1 MYSEM
6 RYIINRMILITKVVT
21 KNFIMDWVATI
32 QNMIGMNIKTY
43 EKMIEKAK
51 EQIEQE
57 LKEKKIKLKWYRYEI
72 AQLTNGAM
80 SVTIYGNIQR

>member
-1 MYSEM
+1 ME
-6 RYIINRMILITKVVT
+6 MILITKVVT
-21 KNFIMDWVATI
+21 QNFIMDFVAKI
-32 QNMIGMNIKTY
+32 QNMVGMNIKTY

-51 EQIEQE
+51 YQIEDE

-80 SVTIYGNIQR
+80 SITIYGDKK

>member
-1 MYSEM
+1 
-6 RYIINRMILITKVVT
+6 MILITKVVT
-21 KNFIMDWVATI
+21 KNFVMDFVAKL
-32 QNMIGMNIKTY
+32 QNMVGMNIKTY
-43 EKMIEKAK
+43 ETMIAKAQ

-80 SVTIYGNIQR
+80 SVTLYGDRKWDS

>member
-1 MYSEM
+1 
-6 RYIINRMILITKVVT
+6 MILITKVVT
-21 KNFIMDWVATI
+21 KNFVMDFVAKL
-32 QNMIGMNIKTY
+32 QNMVGMNIKTY
-43 EKMIEKAK
+43 ETMIAKAQ

-80 SVTIYGNIQR
+80 SVTLYGDRK